1 MMDELTGNPEEYSDQ
16 EEFQDNYTEEQR
28 DLWDEQYGNYPAAKK
43 PESLFSLFKDV
54 AKSKNS
60 TKFGN
65 LDLRELGDAGYS
77 VRDSQRIALL
87 AGLLKHPDFGKYFMG
102 IGEINLGTSMSKKGW
117 FVELFVS
124 TKKFAQKG
132 TNNLPGQGVQQKQ
145 GWRLFG
151 NKTESPS
158 ET

>member
-1 MMDELTGNPEEYSDQ
+1 MDELTNPEEYSDQ

-28 DLWDEQYGNYPAAKK
+28 DLWDEQYGNYPVAKK

-54 AKSKNS
+54 AKSKDD

-65 LDLRELGDAGYS
+65 LDLRELGDANYS
-77 VRDSQRIALL
+77 VRDAQRIALL
-87 AGLLKHPDFGKYFMG
+87 ATVVKHPSFGKYFTDM
-102 IGEINLGTSMSKKGW
+102 GEITLATSMSKKGW
-117 FVELFVS
+117 FTELFVS

-132 TNNLPGQGVQQKQ
+132 TNNLPGQGQPQKQ
-145 GWRLFG
+145 GWRIFG
-151 NKTESPS
+151 SSNNQSQS